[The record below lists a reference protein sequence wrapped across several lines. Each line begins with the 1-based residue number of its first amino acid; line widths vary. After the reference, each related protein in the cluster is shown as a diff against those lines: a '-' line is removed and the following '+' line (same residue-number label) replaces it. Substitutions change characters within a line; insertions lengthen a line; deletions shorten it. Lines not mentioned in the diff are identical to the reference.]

1 MAAVTRPCLH
11 PTRFMAKQQVL
22 HRSPEAGATRVP
34 PEPIRPT
41 PAARHKKRTARNEVQ
56 AVRCVLSRSGQTLQV
71 SPIRFDSG
79 AMRQTGA
86 GVFILMLRA
95 MGGAIMGRG
104 SRSIGAVLRA
114 GLVLVA
120 WLSRAMQGTIM
131 RGHSAIRTMFNTG
144 LGILAFMLG
153 AMGCAVMRSGPGG
166 IGAVLNAGFVL
177 FALGLG
183 AMLVAIM
190 LNVTGC
196 IMFFTFGWL
205 YRRLRHRG

>member
-1 MAAVTRPCLH
+1 M
-11 PTRFMAKQQVL
+11 F
-22 HRSPEAGATRVP
+22 
-34 PEPIRPT
+34 
-41 PAARHKKRTARNEVQ
+41 
-56 AVRCVLSRSGQTLQV
+56 
-71 SPIRFDSG
+71 
-79 AMRQTGA
+79 
-86 GVFILMLRA
+86 RA

-131 RGHSAIRTMFNTG
+131 RGHSAIRTMFNAG
-144 LGILAFMLG
+144 LGILTFMLG
-153 AMGCAVMRSGPGG
+153 AMGCAVMCSGPGG

-183 AMLVAIM
+183 AMRVAIM
-190 LNVTGC
+190 QSVTVRT
-196 IMFFTFGWL
+196 MFFTSGGL